1 MGGEIEEL
9 PHLRT
14 ERWGVCGWWF
24 LKLKVPG
31 SAFGSGVEPRRG
43 RVGLCTC
50 REVLGTPPSKALK
63 EQREDRVLALWPRP
77 WDCCLPE
84 VGEILQMP
92 S

>member
-1 MGGEIEEL
+1 MRLAAVLSPGE
-9 PHLRT
+9 
-14 ERWGVCGWWF
+14 GVWA
-24 LKLKVPG
+24 
-31 SAFGSGVEPRRG
+31 SALAS
-43 RVGLCTC
+43 
-50 REVLGTPPSKALK
+50 EVLGTPPSKALK